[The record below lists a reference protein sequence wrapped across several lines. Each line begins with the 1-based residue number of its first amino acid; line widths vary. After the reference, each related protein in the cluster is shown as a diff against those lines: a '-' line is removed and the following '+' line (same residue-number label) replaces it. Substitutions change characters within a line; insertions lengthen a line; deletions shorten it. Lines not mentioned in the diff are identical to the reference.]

1 MSLAFSLEVEP
12 ATRHASTDALVL
24 AFTWR
29 PRIRAHCFS
38 VPRPCP
44 YVSCKHN
51 NYLDILENGDLRVNH
66 PGLEPDEVPAETSCA
81 LDVAARGEHTF
92 DEIALVLGTSRPRAQ
107 QIAGRAMRRIRLPML
122 RHQ

>member
-1 MSLAFSLEVEP
+1 LSLAFSFEVEP
-12 ATRHASTDALVL
+12 APRHSSADALVL
-24 AFTWR
+24 AFAWR

-51 NYLDILENGDLRVNH
+51 NYLDILPRGQLRLNH

-81 LDVAARGEHTF
+81 LDVASRGEHTY
-92 DEIALVLGTSRPRAQ
+92 DALAPVMGTSRPRVM
-107 QIAGRAMRRIRLPML
+107 QIANSAMRRIRLPML
-122 RHQ
+122 EHL